1 MRALE
6 IWKYEIL
13 VDGTLAEDALEEN
26 LVLGEE
32 EVLRGTATF
41 ISFHGAGY

>member
-6 IWKYEIL
+6 IWKYEVL
-13 VDGTLAEDALEEN
+13 VDGTLAEDALEEK

-32 EVLRGTATF
+32 EVLRGIATF
-41 ISFHGAGY
+41 TSFHEAGY